1 MGFEDDSSLRC
12 APAALI
18 SGRALQNKLCDIA
31 VQDSR
36 PTLQDPSCRKPRAQ
50 DAVCCVAKCARLR
63 ALCSESI
70 WLTANP
76 SLRRKSRATLQGQIG
91 HGAIE
96 VVRSCSLSPHGPSP
110 AIAASHLP
118 GSPRKSE
125 CKPFPRTRRR
135 NDTRRTIALP
145 PLVPLAAVPYS
156 PPDPIFLHLH
166 ASERECAQ
174 THPGIRASPLSASSH
189 TLDQYLTTLQ
199 HDPSPNLSPTHFLL
213 FSPPHTLSSSYLT
226 MGAVFSA
233 PCRRRRRAAP
243 VVISHPKPLSRSPSG
258 MSYMSSPSA
267 SFVYRSRR
275 RSKGSRPTSQV
286 SVIFDDSTNNSSNTA
301 TSSPRHS
308 KDSSHTLA
316 SVSDID
322 RELGSQE
329 QLSEKTQGNLR
340 KSPSANSLA
349 SSLAS
354 QRANRS
360 TLPDVPEETAHTD
373 TPVSV
378 TTDVTS
384 PAETGARAAPHSIV
398 PSSNSSAIPTVQA
411 SHSPTYHRV
420 GTFRKRARSTR
431 PPTASTYTHTS
442 IHSIIDSPPSKQSEQ
457 AQSGWRQFAAQNMAS
472 RYARP
477 HVASHPEQRSLDSSH
492 IYISPPSRLREA
504 STLAR
509 KRTRERPNHL
519 RKVRRV
525 EGYDWIRPED
535 LDGFESADGFS
546 TKSTQSLEVSPSQS
560 HAPMT
565 TTLCV

>member
-1 MGFEDDSSLRC
+1 
-12 APAALI
+12 
-18 SGRALQNKLCDIA
+18 
-31 VQDSR
+31 
-36 PTLQDPSCRKPRAQ
+36 
-50 DAVCCVAKCARLR
+50 
-63 ALCSESI
+63 
-70 WLTANP
+70 
-76 SLRRKSRATLQGQIG
+76 
-91 HGAIE
+91 
-96 VVRSCSLSPHGPSP
+96 
-110 AIAASHLP
+110 
-118 GSPRKSE
+118 
-125 CKPFPRTRRR
+125 
-135 NDTRRTIALP
+135 
-145 PLVPLAAVPYS
+145 
-156 PPDPIFLHLH
+156 
-166 ASERECAQ
+166 
-174 THPGIRASPLSASSH
+174 
-189 TLDQYLTTLQ
+189 
-199 HDPSPNLSPTHFLL
+199 
-213 FSPPHTLSSSYLT
+213 

-258 MSYMSSPSA
+258 MSYMSSRPA

-286 SVIFDDSTNNSSNTA
+286 SVIFDDSTNNSSNNSSNTA

-316 SVSDID
+316 SISDID

-329 QLSEKTQGNLR
+329 QLSEKSQGHLR

-384 PAETGARAAPHSIV
+384 PAETGARAAPHSI
-398 PSSNSSAIPTVQA
+398 SSNYTATPTAQA
-411 SHSPTYHRV
+411 SHAPTCHRV

-457 AQSGWRQFAAQNMAS
+457 AQSGWRQFAAQNKAS

-477 HVASHPEQRSLDSSH
+477 HVASHQEH
-492 IYISPPSRLREA
+492 IYISPPSKLREI
-504 STLAR
+504 TNTTR

-546 TKSTQSLEVSPSQS
+546 TKSSQSLELSPSQS
-560 HAPMT
+560 FTTMT